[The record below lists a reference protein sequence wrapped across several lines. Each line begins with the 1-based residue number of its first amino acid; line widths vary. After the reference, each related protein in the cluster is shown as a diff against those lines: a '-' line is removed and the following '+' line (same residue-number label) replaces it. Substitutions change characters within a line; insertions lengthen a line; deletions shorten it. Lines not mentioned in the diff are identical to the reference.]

1 MSRAVFAAVTLLGLL
16 NATTGTAHH
25 SISAMYARENSVTLE
40 GKVIRF
46 EYVNPHPNIHLETQS
61 AAGNA
66 EVWVI
71 EWSSRNRLETRGY
84 TADTLRSG
92 DQVVISGAPARDGSK
107 RLFVS
112 KLVRPADGF
121 EYVSSRAVPTP

>member
-1 MSRAVFAAVTLLGLL
+1 MHRMLLPATVLAGLL
-16 NATTGTAHH
+16 VSPPGDAHH
-25 SISAMYARENSVTLE
+25 SIAAMYARENSITVE

-46 EYVNPHPNIHLETQS
+46 EYVNPHPAIHLETRS
-61 AAGNA
+61 AAGEA

-84 TADTLRSG
+84 SADTLQPG
-92 DQVVISGAPARDGSK
+92 DLLVINGAPARDGSR

-112 KLVRPADGF
+112 KLLRPADGF
-121 EYVSSRAVPTP
+121 EYVSSRATT

>member
-1 MSRAVFAAVTLLGLL
+1 MQRFLIASAAIAALLGS
-16 NATTGTAHH
+16 AAGFAHH

-46 EYVNPHPNIHLETQS
+46 EYVNPHPNIHLETQA
-61 AAGNA
+61 AAGEA
-66 EVWVI
+66 QTWVI
-71 EWSSRNRLETRGY
+71 EWSSRNRLDSRGY
-84 TADTLRSG
+84 TAETLRPG
-92 DQVVISGAPARDGSK
+92 DLVVIRGAPARDGSK

-121 EYVSSRAVPTP
+121 EYVSSRAAN